1 MSNRLGIL
9 LVVIVMTVVGGIA
22 GVGIYN
28 ERLAPYRT
36 VVVRV
41 DDDREVRMDYFVKRM
56 AASGMQSRQ
65 LLNVLSRE
73 EIILKVA
80 PNPPYN
86 IKLSDDDVVAFVRS
100 QATGGQD
107 SITDAEYDE
116 WFRQQ
121 LNNSEFTEVEFLDL
135 ARRNLTAQR
144 LNEYLGLQIETVA
157 EQVHLQVI
165 VVPDL
170 AAARLVADR
179 LDNGELFSVL
189 ARELNRGELQE
200 SGGDWGWFPRTG
212 LPAGLRHL
220 VFEQLGKEQRSD
232 PVPLPQPSG
241 DSVFA
246 IVRIADRA
254 AAREVSGLALEAARA
269 QALDQWYAKERPLH
283 EVAFF
288 GFNNG
293 YDAETEA
300 WVLWQIQRRKRQ

>member
-1 MSNRLGIL
+1 MSSRLGIL
-9 LVVIVMTVVGGIA
+9 SVVVVVAMVGGIA
-22 GVGIYN
+22 GYGIYK

-56 AASGMQSRQ
+56 AASGLQSMQ
-65 LLNVLSRE
+65 LLYVLARE

-86 IKLSDDDVVAFVRS
+86 INLSDDDIVAFVRS
-100 QATGGQD
+100 QASGGEN
-107 SITDAEYDE
+107 SITDAEFEE
-116 WFRQQ
+116 WMRQQ
-121 LNNSEFTEVEFLDL
+121 LNNSEFTEAEFLDL

-144 LNEYLGLQIETVA
+144 LNEYLGQQVETVA
-157 EQVHLQVI
+157 EQVQLQVI
-165 VVPDL
+165 VVQNR
-170 AAARLVADR
+170 AAAQSVAERLH
-179 LDNGELFSVL
+179 NGELFSAV

-200 SGGDWGWFPRTG
+200 SGGDWGWFPRSG
-212 LPAGLRHL
+212 LPAGLSHL
-220 VFEQLGKEQRSD
+220 VFEQLGVGQRSD

-241 DSVFA
+241 DPFFA

-254 AAREVSGLALEAARA
+254 AAREVSSLALKTARA
-269 QALDQWYAKERPLH
+269 QALDRWYTKERPLH

-293 YDAETEA
+293 YDSETEA